1 MHWPDTTLGGG
12 EDASGGEAA
21 GGGERDVV
29 GGCSGLGGDG
39 DKGFGGGGCGGLATG
54 GGGDTAVGGGGGGES
69 VGGSA
74 GGGLA
79 ADAGVTLVQLP
90 SVEEVDETRKI
101 RTPPVGRYPKPFMPT
116 TDTSAP
122 LANAVAGFSE
132 SALLRAT
139 NWEAGAD
146 AVAATSASEQ
156 NRQPY
161 AHEEPH
167 TSGQLAL
174 AM

>member
-1 MHWPDTTLGGG
+1 MEEEGGGAGLRLGGG
-12 EDASGGEAA
+12 GDKAA
-21 GGGERDVV
+21 GGGER
-29 GGCSGLGGDG
+29 GGLLAEGSGGD
-39 DKGFGGGGCGGLATG
+39 
-54 GGGDTAVGGGGGGES
+54 S
-69 VGGSA
+69 VGGSD

-79 ADAGVTLVQLP
+79 AAAGVTLVQLP
-90 SVEEVDETRKI
+90 SVEEVDETRNI
-101 RTPPVGRYPKPFMPT
+101 RTPPEGRYPKPFMPT

-139 NWEAGAD
+139 NWEAGAE
-146 AVAATSASEQ
+146 AVAATSASAQ

-161 AHEEPH
+161 TQEEPH

-174 AM
+174 EMKRKMTAEASGPAPMPLAGG